1 MPLSLADFDYELPPE
16 LIAQF
21 PLPERT
27 ASRLLVVD
35 GARREDRRFADL
47 PGLLH
52 PGDLLVFNDTRV
64 LRARLHGVK
73 DSGGRVEVLI
83 ERPVGRHEAL
93 AQIRASQAPWPGS
106 RLRLEGR
113 WKWRW
118 WPRREPSSCCAFPPG
133 RPGRSA
139 RTARQAAA
147 AALHPARRRNTDE
160 ARYQTVYA
168 AGRGS
173 VAAPTAGL
181 HFDQPC

>member
-64 LRARLHGVK
+64 LRARLHGLK

-83 ERPVGRHEAL
+83 ERPVGSHEAL
-93 AQIRASQAPWPGS
+93 AQIRASNAPWPGS
-106 RLRLEGR
+106 RL
-113 WKWRW
+113 
-118 WPRREPSSCCAFPPG
+118 PPG
-133 RPGRSA
+133 RR
-139 RTARQAAA
+139 
-147 AALHPARRRNTDE
+147 
-160 ARYQTVYA
+160 
-168 AGRGS
+168 AGSGCGG
-173 VAAPTAGL
+173 P
-181 HFDQPC
+181 